1 MRARRSASAVLVL
14 ACLLLCGA
22 LQSAGTA
29 AAPPSGSLGQVGTL
43 ATTQTDEYHGW
54 NWANPDPVALYA
66 APGGDLGVVRHDP
79 GADTLTVD
87 VYDPATRTPVGA
99 SKTVSLAEWP
109 LWGGFYAGTD
119 GHFYVLVGRENPQ
132 ELDTRDVVALRRYDA
147 SWSLVGTAY
156 VKGGATQGFK
166 GIYTP
171 FAFGHPRMAQVGDR
185 LVVHMA
191 RLMYLG
197 GDGLRHQAN
206 LTFEVDVDTM
216 VATTFGQ
223 LGAAP
228 YSSHSF
234 QQLVSAH
241 GNRLVAVDHGD
252 AFPRAVQV
260 AIWSDYP
267 ASRGLALHQ
276 VFAFNGAIGNNFTG
290 AAVTGLVNG
299 SQGIVVLGH
308 SIQHPGAPNGTLG
321 SAAENRNAF
330 AVRVNAT
337 TGAATVQWLT
347 TFSPDGTQEAGEPRV
362 VQVASDRWAV
372 LFDVRNGATH
382 RLEYRLLDSAG
393 TVRASATFAGVFHAS
408 IGDPVL
414 IGSDLYWVGIE
425 EGASNPA
432 PAYLF
437 GLDVADPTAPTL
449 LSAAPPTV
457 PGVPTG
463 VGAAVETPNAIRATF
478 SAPASNGGSAIK
490 YYTVRC
496 KSTNGGV
503 TASRSGAGSPIVVLG
518 LSAARTYRCA
528 VKAVNAVG
536 AGPFSSSSAPISM
549 PAGAPDAPRNPSV
562 AVLSAT
568 SARVSFTAPAWNG
581 GSAIK
586 YYTAR
591 CRSTNGG
598 TTVSKSSTASPIT
611 LGGLTTGR
619 SYRCAV
625 KAVNGLGSS
634 VFSTYTAAFTP

>member
-14 ACLLLCGA
+14 ASLLLCAA

-29 AAPPSGSLGQVGTL
+29 AAPPSGSLGQIGTL
-43 ATTQTDEYHGW
+43 ATTKTNEYRDW
-54 NWANPDPVALYA
+54 NWANPDPVALYP
-66 APGGDLGVVRHDP
+66 APGGDLGVVRHNS
-79 GADTLTVD
+79 GVDTLTVD
-87 VYDPATRTPVGA
+87 VYDPATRTQVGV
-99 SKTVSLAEWP
+99 SKTVSLAGWP

-119 GHFYVLVGRENPQ
+119 GHFYVLVGRENPEQ
-132 ELDTRDVVALRRYDA
+132 LDARDVVAVRKYDA
-147 SWSLVGTAY
+147 SWSLVGTAF
-156 VKGGATQGFK
+156 VKGGVTQGIK

-171 FAFGHPRMAQVGDR
+171 FAFGHPRMTQVGDR
-185 LVVHMA
+185 LVVHMS
-191 RLMYLG
+191 RLMYQSN
-197 GDGLRHQAN
+197 DGLRHQAN

-223 LGAAP
+223 LGDVP

-241 GNRLVAVDHGD
+241 GSRLVAVDHGD

-260 AIWSDYP
+260 AIWSNYP
-267 ASRGLALHQ
+267 ASRILALHD
-276 VFAFNGAIGNNFTG
+276 VFKFNGAIGNNFTG

-308 SIQHPGAPNGTLG
+308 SIQHPGAPGGTLG
-321 SAAENRNAF
+321 SASENRNAF
-330 AVRVNAT
+330 AVKVNAT

-347 TFSPDGTQEAGEPRV
+347 SFTAGGTQEAGEPRV

-393 TVRASATFAGVFHAS
+393 TVLASATFAGVFHAS
-408 IGDPVL
+408 IGDPLL
-414 IGSDLYWVGIE
+414 IGTDLYWVGIE

-437 GLDVADPTAPTL
+437 GLDVADPHAPTL
-449 LSAAPPTV
+449 LSSAP

-463 VGAAVETPNAIRATF
+463 VGAAVETPNAARVTF
-478 SAPASNGGSAIK
+478 SPPASNGGSAIK
-490 YYTVRC
+490 YYTARC
-496 KSTNGGV
+496 YSTNGGV
-503 TASRSGAGSPIVVLG
+503 TASRSGVGSPIVVPG

-536 AGPFSSSSAPISM
+536 AGPFSTASAPISL
-549 PAGAPDAPRNPSV
+549 PVGAPDAPRNP
-562 AVLSAT
+562 AALVLSAT

-591 CRSTNGG
+591 CASTNGG
-598 TTVSKSSTASPIT
+598 STVSKSGTASPIT
-611 LGGLTTGR
+611 LAGLTTGK

-625 KAVNGLGSS
+625 KAVNALGSS
-634 VFSTYTAAFTP
+634 VFSAYSTAFTP